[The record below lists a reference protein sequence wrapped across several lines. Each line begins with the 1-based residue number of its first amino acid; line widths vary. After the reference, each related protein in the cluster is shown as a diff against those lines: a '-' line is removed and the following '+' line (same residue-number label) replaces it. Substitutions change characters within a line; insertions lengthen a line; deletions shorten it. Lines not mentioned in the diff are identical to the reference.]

1 MANVVEEKKFLG
13 QSAVERLI
21 ENTKDA
27 LDGKQ
32 PKGDYALKT
41 DVPDFSNV
49 SKIYFDAV
57 QPAELTTGD
66 LWIEISDL
74 NT

>member
-1 MANVVEEKKFLG
+1 MANVVEGKKFLG

-27 LDGKQ
+27 LDNKQ

-41 DVPDFSNV
+41 EVPSLSNA
-49 SKIYFDAV
+49 SKIYFDTAQPENLAV
-57 QPAELTTGD
+57 GD
-66 LWIEISDL
+66 LWFEISDL
-74 NT
+74 